1 MRIEFKINYT
11 QVLYEEWL
19 NLKLLHNKSVIYVVS
34 HNSAKSIVKEK
45 LSKDGIQS
53 RKFCHGVCEISVM
66 ATQNSSFQSG
76 FRMRK
81 EEFVNTVQENA
92 LRNKVTI

>member
-1 MRIEFKINYT
+1 MYK
-11 QVLYEEWL
+11 EWL
-19 NLKLLHNKSVIYVVS
+19 NLKLLHNKSFIYVVS

-45 LSKDGIQS
+45 HSKDCIQS
-53 RKFCHGVCEISVM
+53 RKFCHGVYEISVM

-81 EEFVNTVQENA
+81 EEFVFTVQENA
-92 LRNKVTI
+92 LRINKVTILMPILRIMFF